1 MRRRRDNP
9 AIICTH
15 MNYPE
20 AIQYLLSFA
29 DFERSGRFQDRPDV
43 APMLSLLSRLGDP
56 HLGRLT
62 VHIAGSKGKGSVAAM
77 VESVLRAA
85 AYTTGLYTS
94 PHLRS
99 YCERIRV
106 DGQPISEAEFAR
118 LTAQLRPAVE
128 AEKRALGE
136 RQLVTFDLLTALG
149 FLAFRLS
156 GVGVQVLE
164 VGLGGRVDSTNV
176 FEAKDVAVITPI
188 SLEHTAILGDTVG
201 QITREKAAIITPGC
215 TVVMAPQPYA
225 VATSI
230 IQECAGA
237 AGAPVVD
244 VARDYR
250 WELLSHDLY
259 GQDVRLHGPKSMIET
274 RLPLLGA
281 HQMEN
286 AATAF
291 ACAAALRRR
300 GHAVSDEA
308 IARGLS
314 QVAWPGR
321 LEVLRERPLV
331 IADGAHN
338 RDSARR
344 LREAL
349 RDYFSC
355 ERALFIIGASAD
367 KDIDGLAEELT
378 AAAESVIAVRAD
390 HPRAMPPERIAEA
403 FRRLGIKA
411 EVSDTV
417 GSGIDRAMAVTEE
430 GGVICLVGSLF
441 VAAGAREHL
450 LGIGHTDSG

>member
-1 MRRRRDNP
+1 
-9 AIICTH
+9 

-43 APMLSLLSRLGDP
+43 APMLSLLRRLGDLPAGEAGP

-62 VHIAGSKGKGSVAAM
+62 MHVAGSKGKGSVAAM
-77 VESVLRAA
+77 IESVLRAA

-94 PHLRS
+94 PHLHS

-106 DGQPISEAEFAR
+106 DGQPINEPEFAR
-118 LTAQLRPAVE
+118 LTAQLRPAVQ

-156 GVGVQVLE
+156 GVRVQVLE

-176 FEAKDVAVITPI
+176 FATKDVAVITPI
-188 SLEHTAILGDTVG
+188 SLEHTAILGDTVE
-201 QITREKAAIITPGC
+201 QIAREKAAIIAPGC
-215 TVVMAPQPYA
+215 TVVMAPQRYEEAAA
-225 VATSI
+225 VIRAF
-230 IQECAGA
+230 ADA

-244 VARDYR
+244 VACDYR
-250 WELLSHDLY
+250 WQKLSHDLR
-259 GQDVRLHGPKSMIET
+259 GQDVRLHGPKSVVET

-286 AATAF
+286 AAAAL
-291 ACAAALRRR
+291 ACADALRQR
-300 GHAVSDEA
+300 GHAISDEA

-355 ERALFIIGASAD
+355 ERALFIVGASDD
-367 KDIDGLAEELT
+367 KDIDGLAAELAPV
-378 AAAESVIAVRAD
+378 AARVIAVRAD

-403 FRRLGIKA
+403 FRRLGINA

-417 GSGIDRAMAVTEE
+417 GSGIDEAIAVR
-430 GGVICLVGSLF
+430 GGVGVICLVGSLF

-450 LGIGHTDSG
+450 LEMGHTDSG